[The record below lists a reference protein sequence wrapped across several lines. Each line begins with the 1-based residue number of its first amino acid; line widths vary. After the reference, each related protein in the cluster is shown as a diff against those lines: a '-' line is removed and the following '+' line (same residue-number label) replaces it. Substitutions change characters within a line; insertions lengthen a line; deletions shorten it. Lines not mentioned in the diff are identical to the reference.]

1 MPSSFSRL
9 RPRNPDDP
17 PIRTPETREEYI
29 EALVTVFE
37 MRPDEAEVLASEG
50 YLGFLRW
57 KHGVAGLA

>member
-1 MPSSFSRL
+1 L

-29 EALVTVFE
+29 EGLVTVFE
-37 MRPDEAEVLASEG
+37 MTPDEAEVLASEG
-50 YLGFLRW
+50 YLGYLRW